1 MLILCLVGKAAVT
14 LHRYMK
20 IIAYADDVSIIAAH
34 VSPSLCESL
43 LSNFICKLCQW
54 SFEKK
59 ISLSTTKSVI
69 LKLKGSPSS
78 VPSVCM
84 KDNLLPV
91 VSEYKF
97 LGIVISK
104 NLHFHKHL
112 NYKLQKFEKQAHMFV
127 RLRKSNKT
135 LTVSNRTKIY
145 TSVIIPSL
153 SYGVFLWFRTASLS
167 SNAKRFISLQHKCF
181 LAISGCYKTTSSA
194 SLDILVGLLP
204 IMIALEAL
212 HTRESLRIAGSSQF
226 NGFFFAHSNNWIQGR
241 NAENEIRV
249 LSQPEFVKLT

>member
-112 NYKLQKFEKQAHMFV
+112 NYKSLKNKLTCSFDCVNLTKHLQ
-127 RLRKSNKT
+127 
-135 LTVSNRTKIY
+135 
-145 TSVIIPSL
+145 SL
-153 SYGVFLWFRTASLS
+153 IGP
-167 SNAKRFISLQHKCF
+167 RFILRLSFPLYPMGYFFGFGPLHF
-181 LAISGCYKTTSSA
+181 RRMRRDLYLFNTNA
-194 SLDILVGLLP
+194 S
-204 IMIALEAL
+204 
-212 HTRESLRIAGSSQF
+212 
-226 NGFFFAHSNNWIQGR
+226 
-241 NAENEIRV
+241 
-249 LSQPEFVKLT
+249 